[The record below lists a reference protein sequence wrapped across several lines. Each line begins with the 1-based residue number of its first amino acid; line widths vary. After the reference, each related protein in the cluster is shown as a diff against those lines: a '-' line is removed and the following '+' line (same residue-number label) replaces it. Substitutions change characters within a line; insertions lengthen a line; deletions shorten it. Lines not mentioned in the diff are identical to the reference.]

1 MLLRERL
8 NDDLKC
14 ALRAKDATRLAVIRG
29 IKAAVLEA
37 ETKDRR
43 TSLEDGDIVGLIAKE
58 VKERRDVIGEFERAG
73 RRDLVDKARAE
84 IAILTEYLPQPLSES
99 ELSRLVDQAL
109 QETGARGMA
118 DMKSVMAW
126 LTPRVQGRVEGA
138 AVAVKVKAAL
148 SRGS

>member
-1 MLLRERL
+1 MVRERL
-8 NDDLKC
+8 NDDLKR
-14 ALRAKDATRLAVIRG
+14 AMRAKDATRLAVIRG

-43 TSLEDGDIVGLIAKE
+43 TALEDGDIIRLIAKE
-58 VKERRDVIGEFERAG
+58 VKERRDVMGEFERAG

-118 DMKSVMAW
+118 DMKNVMAW
-126 LTPRVQGRVEGA
+126 LTPRIEGQAEGA